1 MRRIFIIAAVAA
13 IAVLLGGWLLWGG
26 GTADKADAASSTA
39 ERRAPTVTVARAV
52 RREIAEEV
60 HVSGTLVPREEVMVS
75 PEVDGMAVTEI
86 LVEEG
91 DRVTKGQVLA
101 RLSRSAVEAEGAQA
115 EASIAQARAQIAEA
129 QASVFE
135 NQQALDRAKELVKTK
150 NVSQAVYEQRM
161 SAWQV
166 SDAKLTAAE
175 QNLKVAEAQ
184 KQQVDLR
191 LARTEI
197 KAPTAGIV
205 SRRNI
210 RLGAIVSMVAEPSF
224 RLIEDG
230 AIELQADVVDATL
243 ARFQTGQNAHIS
255 AAGATEPLNG
265 TIRLISPEVDSTT
278 RLGRVRVAL
287 PLDAK
292 VSIGSFA
299 SGVIEIGRQTAVT
312 VPISAVTSSAGKN
325 TVQIVADN
333 KITTRDV
340 EIGLRSPTRVELK
353 SGVAADELVVAR
365 AGSFLRDGDAVTPI
379 EASASEAAK

>member
-13 IAVLLGGWLLWGG
+13 LAVPLAGWLFWGNAG
-26 GTADKADAASSTA
+26 DKADAASTTI
-39 ERRAPTVTVARAV
+39 ERRPPTVTVARAQ

-60 HVSGTLVPREEVMVS
+60 HVSGTLVAREEVMVS

-115 EASIAQARAQIAEA
+115 EANIAQARAQIAEA

-135 NQQALDRAKELVKTK
+135 NQQSLDRAKELVKTK

-166 SDAKLTAAE
+166 ADAKLKAAE
-175 QNLKVAEAQ
+175 QTLKVAEAQ

-191 LARTEI
+191 LQRTEI
-197 KAPTAGIV
+197 KAPTAGVV

-230 AIELQADVVDATL
+230 AVELQADVVDATL
-243 ARFQTGQNAHIS
+243 ARFQTGQNARIS
-255 AAGATEPLNG
+255 AAGASEPLNG
-265 TIRLISPEVDSTT
+265 TIRLISPEVDATT

-299 SGVIEIGRQTAVT
+299 SGVIEVGRQTAVT
-312 VPISAVTSSAGKN
+312 VPISAVTVSAGKS
-325 TVQIVADN
+325 TVQIVADG
-333 KITTRDV
+333 KIATREV
-340 EIGLRSPTRVELK
+340 QIGLRSPTRVELK
-353 SGVAADELVVAR
+353 SGVAEDELVVAR
-365 AGSFLRDGDAVTPI
+365 AGSFLRDGDAVTAV
-379 EASASEAAK
+379 ETGANEVSK